1 MNFPALAFALTLWV
15 VIVHSAADS
24 GWRGQLLNRGAA
36 DASCASCN
44 GGSFSYSTSN
54 GSNGS
59 YGSHGSSGLNS
70 AVSYANTTT
79 AGEQTTTTSATASP
93 SASFPTSN
101 STVSTQQTA
110 SGTESVGTNFTSSV
124 WSAGNNTQSSTD
136 GNTSNDWSSSAVA
149 SSSTAAVSWSNSTS
163 WGSNST
169 LTHTTGMSSAAW
181 TSVATLGSSTG
192 SVSFGN
198 GSWSASNAT
207 MSPTSNGNA
216 SSTSE
221 FASGSAFL
229 SGDSQSSSAFSSGTA
244 SPSAMSSQ
252 QWTFFSNTSGTGNMN
267 ATSSPAFG
275 SSGLPFGTG
284 SVNTNSTATSNGGNF
299 PLAGNSTQPVPTASV
314 GSSAAI
320 SNFSSVADTSGSASD
335 SQVVSSF
342 TSTMSQNS
350 TTFVTVIRTT
360 VVVQMSSS
368 GSAAATTSE
377 LSSASSAASSSQG
390 SSSAASATNAV
401 STASSG
407 STSTAATDA
416 MNCDFG
422 VSPVCGPSPTTPAAS
437 SEYCLCPFC
446 YLGNDLC
453 NATKPTGTSCPDGW
467 ACSITIPSGSSTVWL
482 NLPTGVTW
490 ATSTP
495 TPWNETWQTITRT
508 DGVTGT
514 TSVEWTAS
522 LSTSTLSRDDGS
534 YIIFP
539 FRVWSCQG
547 SQCGGG
553 GHSDSFSLLK
563 CLLAFRCNTPDNNGW
578 QFPPIPVVP
587 PIGPPGAAPEIA
599 PSTFFAII
607 VDVGNLAGVHRRFQY
622 WIGDFFGYIRVFRI
636 VILFGDVFFNKLIHK
651 LLLRVACDIL
661 HSHLFNSDNFLDRH
675 ANVLN
680 VLYDQHAMFRNKYS
694 RHQHPRVLWPELVH
708 ILHCARQQLA
718 RRVSA
723 FCHAHNN
730 YTTEHHDIVIA
741 IIAVVFIIFIFII
754 CGSRHSRDHHQHDTK
769 PQLASEV
776 CASWTAP
783 FSTTSPAK
791 AGVLNCAAPT
801 DASSTSD
808 DLPWPLVIEP
818 FHPDEAIIKDFC
830 QFMVLDDITI
840 KNADPNGNTSPAQCA
855 RYAASTDLLN
865 VQEPVA
871 DGNQY
876 YYLVLAVAFDYN
888 GCSSPNDKH
897 KDGISFKDYGADKCR
912 DVLWKSVAN
921 KCKFDHAKKMGISS
935 YPAIGGMYWKDC
947 MRWTVVAVVDDHGP
961 PDTLEGHNGWAGIP
975 T

>member
-1 MNFPALAFALTLWV
+1 
-15 VIVHSAADS
+15 
-24 GWRGQLLNRGAA
+24 
-36 DASCASCN
+36 
-44 GGSFSYSTSN
+44 
-54 GSNGS
+54 
-59 YGSHGSSGLNS
+59 
-70 AVSYANTTT
+70 
-79 AGEQTTTTSATASP
+79 
-93 SASFPTSN
+93 
-101 STVSTQQTA
+101 
-110 SGTESVGTNFTSSV
+110 
-124 WSAGNNTQSSTD
+124 
-136 GNTSNDWSSSAVA
+136 
-149 SSSTAAVSWSNSTS
+149 
-163 WGSNST
+163 
-169 LTHTTGMSSAAW
+169 
-181 TSVATLGSSTG
+181 
-192 SVSFGN
+192 
-198 GSWSASNAT
+198 

-221 FASGSAFL
+221 FASGSAFQ

-244 SPSAMSSQ
+244 SPSTMSSQ
-252 QWTFFSNTSGTGNMN
+252 QWTFFSNTSGAGNMN

-320 SNFSSVADTSGSASD
+320 SNFSSVADTSGSASG

-377 LSSASSAASSSQG
+377 LSSASSAASSSRG
-390 SSSAASATNAV
+390 SSPAASATNAV

-534 YIIFP
+534 HIIFP

-553 GHSDSFSLLK
+553 GHSDSFSLLR

-636 VILFGDVFFNKLIHK
+636 VIFFGDVFFNKLIHK

-661 HSHLFNSDNFLDRH
+661 HSHLFNSDSFLDRH

-680 VLYDQHAMFRNKYS
+680 VFPWWNDPVISSSVSAWLSQF
-694 RHQHPRVLWPELVH
+694 PFIPELDLPSNITASIFSPNATMMTSSCTDAICALTQGITSTTFSILSNTSSIRTVSSSASSSVISTTSSCTDAVCGLTQGLSSFTSSTVH
-708 ILHCARQQLA
+708 ASSSPDASPPFVTATTITPLSTTTSSSPSSPSSSSSSSLSSVDRGTPVTITSTTRSLSSLSVFACAGIDQSNSLRCTA
-718 RRVSA
+718 SA
-723 FCHAHNN
+723 
-730 YTTEHHDIVIA
+730 TLVTVLPT
-741 IIAVVFIIFIFII
+741 VP
-754 CGSRHSRDHHQHDTK
+754 
-769 PQLASEV
+769 PQSEQSEV

-801 DASSTSD
+801 DASSTTD